1 MIRQVLE
8 SRAKLLQQ
16 LDHHPDRSTSYNY
29 PYRSIMTN
37 YDKTRWFRS
46 DLEPLYKEA
55 VGEVADFV
63 GAQPDNIVISMIM
76 IIGIMIIMMM
86 IMMMVVIMWTSL
98 ID

>member
-1 MIRQVLE
+1 M
-8 SRAKLLQQ
+8 
-16 LDHHPDRSTSYNY
+16 
-29 PYRSIMTN
+29 
-37 YDKTRWFRS
+37 
-46 DLEPLYKEA
+46 EPLYKEA

-76 IIGIMIIMMM
+76 IIGIMIIMIM

>member
-1 MIRQVLE
+1 M
-8 SRAKLLQQ
+8 A
-16 LDHHPDRSTSYNY
+16 
-29 PYRSIMTN
+29 N
-37 YDKTRWFRS
+37 YDKIRWFRS

-76 IIGIMIIMMM
+76 IISIMIIMMM